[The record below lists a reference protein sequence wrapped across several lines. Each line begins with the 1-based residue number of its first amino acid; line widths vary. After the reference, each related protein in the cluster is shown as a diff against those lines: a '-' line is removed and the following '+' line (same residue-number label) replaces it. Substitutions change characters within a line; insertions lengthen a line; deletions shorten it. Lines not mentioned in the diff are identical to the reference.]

1 MTFPISSGGVRLIS
15 LEVIVLVT
23 YLGSW
28 GLVALVI
35 TSKFLLDF
43 CLFLLEAIGV
53 SRLGPLLFQVH
64 LKSL

>member
-15 LEVIVLVT
+15 SKVIVLVT
-23 YLGSW
+23 YLESW
-28 GLVALVI
+28 ALVALVI

-53 SRLGPLLFQVH
+53 NSLGPLLFQVH
-64 LKSL
+64 LRSM